1 MFLPAER
8 FLYRCRSG
16 NGFDVHNPFNL
27 ADDFNFDAGTIRH
40 GRNNFFAAKFFKL
53 ADWAGVVYDI
63 YFGLHVDLSASL
75 VYVADML

>member
-8 FLYRCRSG
+8 FLRRRRAI
-16 NGFDVHNPFNL
+16 NGRNVYFAFNP

-40 GRNNFFAAKFFKL
+40 GRNNFFATTFFKL
-53 ADWAGVVYDI
+53 ADGLGVVHDV
-63 YFGLHVDLSASL
+63 YFGVHVDLSAAV